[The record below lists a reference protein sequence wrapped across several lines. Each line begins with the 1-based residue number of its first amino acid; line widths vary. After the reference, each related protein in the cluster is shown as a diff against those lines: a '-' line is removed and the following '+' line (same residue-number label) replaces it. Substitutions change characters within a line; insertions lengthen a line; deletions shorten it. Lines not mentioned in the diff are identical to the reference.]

1 VNKSQFKR
9 STGHNTLLQNMSFLT
24 LKTIF
29 KITEPLGRKSIPT
42 ILSSKEDF
50 PDDCE
55 PTTAIFG
62 SLMNYCK
69 PTSLSSSITLMSFLR
84 FSKSPTPLKSA
95 DDVSAIMSVR
105 LIAEDCH
112 LSIQLFV
119 FIFKKTLIKVS
130 ARKELTQNRKKD

>member
-1 VNKSQFKR
+1 
-9 STGHNTLLQNMSFLT
+9 M
-24 LKTIF
+24 
-29 KITEPLGRKSIPT
+29 
-42 ILSSKEDF
+42 LSSKEDF

-95 DDVSAIMSVR
+95 DYVSAIWVLDR
-105 LIAEDCH
+105 LLRITC
-112 LSIQLFV
+112 QLFV
-119 FIFKKTLIKVS
+119 FFIFKENFDKGVCQQVSKERTHITKEIELIIFIFPKEIKLS
-130 ARKELTQNRKKD
+130 AWGEI